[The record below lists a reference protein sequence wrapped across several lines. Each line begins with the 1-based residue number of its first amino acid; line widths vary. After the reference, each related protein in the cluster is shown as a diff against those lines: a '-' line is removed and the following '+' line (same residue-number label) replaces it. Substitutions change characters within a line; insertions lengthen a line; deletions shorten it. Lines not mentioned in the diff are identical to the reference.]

1 MLPRNKMNCI
11 FFFFDK
17 SKYELHFILLKFCLG
32 SGGLVEMPQ
41 PFLLIYFGLLLM
53 HVASLQ

>member
-1 MLPRNKMNCI
+1 VLDNAT
-11 FFFFDK
+11 
-17 SKYELHFILLKFCLG
+17 SKQNELHFILLKFCLG